1 MQVLKVNLDKSV
13 KVGVSLPLKGNAVFN
28 QTYSHREQIKSNLT
42 NFLLTNKGEKLFKS
56 EFGTNIRKKLFE
68 PITNLDNFQDE
79 LRSDINKY
87 FIDQLTIVS
96 LKVVPDY
103 DGSLVEIVIEYIL
116 KSEFENDIINLRFQ

>member
-13 KVGVSLPLKGNAVFN
+13 KVGVSLPLNGNAVFN